1 MIKYI
6 ILQTALIFPET
17 LSEKRLQHSIKI
29 GAITIDYYEK
39 ELATYMQQFSRC
51 WWFYPSKFTNNKY
64 RNWYK
69 QWQNS
74 RFNQRNHFQIHL
86 IDNSLGSQV
95 LPIVL
100 LSFSVFCFHGGATI
114 WFTYGGDQ
122 THCISRWIHRV
133 RSLRDYTLLVF
144 IFYYY

>member
-51 WWFYPSKFTNNKY
+51 
-64 RNWYK
+64 
-69 QWQNS
+69 
-74 RFNQRNHFQIHL
+74 
-86 IDNSLGSQV
+86 
-95 LPIVL
+95 
-100 LSFSVFCFHGGATI
+100 
-114 WFTYGGDQ
+114 
-122 THCISRWIHRV
+122 
-133 RSLRDYTLLVF
+133 
-144 IFYYY
+144 